1 MEGAQ
6 PRRVTTGTLPRGFL
20 SFVPALAIAGTAFLY
35 FAGYS
40 YLDSLRSGFGIG
52 FAATETSTAEVMG
65 LGFLVVLAALF
76 HALATY
82 IWHAIGEIAVASAL
96 AVVILFGAKRGWF
109 GFGWVAR
116 KLDAGLAGN
125 GPHYVFSAY
134 VFSACIIGFAL
145 VAASPAGR
153 FAAGQQQAWIIDRVK
168 AGCCYDYQPKDGPA
182 IRDVP
187 LAEDHNRVWVV
198 NLDGVTA
205 VPFEGAKIALRP
217 EFVQRVKAAPTAPPS
232 ATGAQ

>member
-1 MEGAQ
+1 MDTAQ
-6 PRRVTTGTLPRGFL
+6 GRRVTTGTLLRGFL
-20 SFVPALAIAGTAFLY
+20 SLVPALAMAGTAFLY

-65 LGFLVVLAALF
+65 LGFIVVLAALF

-82 IWHAIGEIAVASAL
+82 IWHTIAEVIVLTVL
-96 AVVILFGAKRGWF
+96 AVIIALGAKRGWF
-109 GFGWVAR
+109 GFGWIAQ
-116 KLDAGLAGN
+116 KLDIGFDGAA
-125 GPHYVFSAY
+125 PHYVVS
-134 VFSACIIGFAL
+134 VCIILFAL
-145 VAASPAGR
+145 VAASPAGS
-153 FAAGQQQAWIIDRVK
+153 FAAKQQRAWIVDRVK

-182 IRDVP
+182 IRGVP

-205 VPFEGAKIALRP
+205 VPLEGAKIALRP
-217 EFVQRVKAAPTAPPS
+217 EFVQRVRAAAAKPS
-232 ATGAQ
+232 SAAGGK